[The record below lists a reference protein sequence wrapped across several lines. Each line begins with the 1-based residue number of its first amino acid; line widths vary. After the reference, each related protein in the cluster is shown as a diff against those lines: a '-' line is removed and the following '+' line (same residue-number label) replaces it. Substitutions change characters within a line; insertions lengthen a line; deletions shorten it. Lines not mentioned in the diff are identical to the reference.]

1 MKQAAQPTSDLRV
14 FVPSILQG
22 PLSGDESSSSGT
34 GREEENL
41 GSPRAIALCPCR
53 QLEGEPFLTD
63 AAAIRPVM

>member
-22 PLSGDESSSSGT
+22 PLSGDESSLSSGT

-41 GSPRAIALCPCR
+41 SSPRASALCPCR
-53 QLEGEPFLTD
+53 QLEGEPFLMLL
-63 AAAIRPVM
+63 PLGP